1 MNRMIL
7 ISAMA
12 VSMILIALGISQGT
26 IAAGE
31 GDAMLV
37 LLPGIA
43 LAVLQSKN
51 GCTFGKCK
59 S

>member
-12 VSMILIALGISQGT
+12 VSMILIALGVSQGT
-26 IAAGE
+26 VSADS
-31 GDAMLV
+31 GDAILV

-43 LAVLQSKN
+43 LAVLQSKK
-51 GCTFGKCK
+51 GCALGGCK
-59 S
+59 A